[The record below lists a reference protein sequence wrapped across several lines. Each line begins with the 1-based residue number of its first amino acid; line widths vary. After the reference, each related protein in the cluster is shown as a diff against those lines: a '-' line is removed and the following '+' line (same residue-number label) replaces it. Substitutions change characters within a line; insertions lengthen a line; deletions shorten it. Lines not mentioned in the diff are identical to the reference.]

1 MKKIYLLIYIALLRK
16 KQKCF
21 PWPNSTY
28 SMTTF
33 AKKIRNAIYCYF
45 YVISSFVYI
54 VLTFFSSLT
63 RVSEP
68 VAVACSSLVLF
79 LSCTIFVDIVVFLV
93 GFLFMFWQKHSK
105 CLRSAK
111 DFGCI
116 LRRSVVINKYLMVFR
131 VWVKEIAEIPN
142 GFPCMG

>member
-79 LSCTIFVDIVVFLV
+79 LSCTIFVFVLYYFCWHCCISCWFLV
-93 GFLFMFWQKHSK
+93 HVLTETFKMFEERQRLWVHTETQCS
-105 CLRSAK
+105 
-111 DFGCI
+111 
-116 LRRSVVINKYLMVFR
+116 NK
-131 VWVKEIAEIPN
+131 
-142 GFPCMG
+142 